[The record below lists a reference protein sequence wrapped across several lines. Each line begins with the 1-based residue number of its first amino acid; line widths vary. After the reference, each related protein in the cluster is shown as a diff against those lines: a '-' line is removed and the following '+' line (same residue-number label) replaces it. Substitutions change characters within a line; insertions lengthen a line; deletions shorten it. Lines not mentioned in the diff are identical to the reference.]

1 MTGYLMNETRSL
13 MKLTI
18 LFAVFDRY
26 VKISPIA
33 WHLKTDPKEMLSLVI
48 VLFCQMYS
56 LPFG

>member
-1 MTGYLMNETRSL
+1 MNETRSL
-13 MKLTI
+13 TKLTI

-48 VLFCQMYS
+48 VLFGQMYS